1 LTLAGI
7 NHWPWGSILL
17 RGRCSALNVVNDKY
31 EEGSD
36 MKKFATLALALV
48 AIGCAP
54 APTPKP
60 APAPVTPAAH
70 MPAEKPAEKAAG
82 EMPADKP
89 ETPAEKPE
97 TPAATPEAAA
107 EKPKE

>member
-70 MPAEKPAEKAAG
+70 MPAEKAAG